1 MTRVMD
7 IAEAA
12 VIARLAQTRII
23 ALAAVDD
30 PEQVEKVGESVSSG
44 GVPCLEL
51 AHARLGSIRAA
62 RRVSG
67 LLVGVGNVQSP
78 DAAEIVARGGAHFAT
93 SPVTDMEVIHACREL
108 ELPFFPGVATP
119 SEIGRLAALGVRTV
133 RLFPVDLLG
142 GPAFVEAVA
151 SVYPDMRFIPSG
163 TIGPESLRG
172 YLKVPSVL
180 AVAGNGLVRTD
191 LVRTRHYER
200 IEWLAGEAV
209 RARGL
214 VRGFP
219 VPSGAGG
226 G

>member
-7 IAEAA
+7 ITETA
-12 VIARLAQTRII
+12 ILARLAQTRII
-23 ALAAVDD
+23 ALAALDD
-30 PEQVEKVGESVSSG
+30 PEQVETVGASLSRG

-51 AHARLGSIRAA
+51 THARLGTIRAA
-62 RRVSG
+62 RRVEG

-78 DAAEIVARGGAHFAT
+78 DAAEIASRAGAHFAT
-93 SPVTDMEVIHACREL
+93 ASVTDMEVVHACREL
-108 ELPFFPGVATP
+108 ELPFFPGAATP
-119 SEIGRLAALGVRTV
+119 SEIGRLSALGVRTV

-151 SVYPDMRFIPSG
+151 SVYPHMRFIPSG

-180 AVAGNGLVRTD
+180 AVAGNGLVRAD
-191 LVRTRHYER
+191 LVRTRHYDR

-209 RARGL
+209 RARGV
-214 VRGFP
+214 VRAVP
-219 VPSGAGG
+219 VPSAL
-226 G
+226 

>member
-7 IAEAA
+7 ITDAA
-12 VIARLAQTRII
+12 VVGRLAHTRII
-23 ALAAVDD
+23 ALAAIDD
-30 PEQVEKVGESVSSG
+30 PEQVEAVGVTLCRG

-51 AHARLGSIRAA
+51 THARLGSIRAA
-62 RRVSG
+62 RRVQG
-67 LLVGVGNVQSP
+67 LLVGVGNVQSS
-78 DAAEIVARGGAHFAT
+78 DAAETAARGGAHFAT
-93 SPVTDMEVIHACREL
+93 APVTDMEVVHACREL

-133 RLFPVDLLG
+133 RLFPAELLG

-191 LVRTRHYER
+191 LVRTRDYAR

-209 RARGL
+209 RARGIPPT
-214 VRGFP
+214 VP
-219 VPSGAGG
+219 VHSSL
-226 G
+226 